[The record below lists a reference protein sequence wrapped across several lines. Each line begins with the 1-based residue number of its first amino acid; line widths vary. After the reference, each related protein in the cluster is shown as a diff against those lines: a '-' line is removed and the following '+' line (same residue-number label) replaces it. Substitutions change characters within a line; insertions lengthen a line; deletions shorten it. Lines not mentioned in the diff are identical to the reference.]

1 MMDVSC
7 IFCAIAAG
15 DIPATMAYASDRVV
29 AFHDIAPQAPVH
41 VVVVPRAHHANVSE
55 LTNADPG
62 LAAELLAVAAQLGS
76 AHHGGFRLVMNTGPD
91 GGQSVDHVH
100 AHVLAGRGLG
110 WPPG

>member
-15 DIPATMAYASDRVV
+15 DIPANMAYASDRVV